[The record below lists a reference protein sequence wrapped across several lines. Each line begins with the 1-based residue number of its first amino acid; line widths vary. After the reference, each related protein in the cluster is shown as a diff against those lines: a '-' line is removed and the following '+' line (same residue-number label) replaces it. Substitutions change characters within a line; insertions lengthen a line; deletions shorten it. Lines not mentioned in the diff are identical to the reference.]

1 MCAMNEAKTIQ
12 KITNFIQKQ
21 VGNKPVIL
29 GLSGGID
36 SALVAYLAVKA
47 LGNKKV
53 FGLILPSST
62 NTIQDLELAK
72 LVAKNLKIKSSVIN
86 IDDLIRSY
94 TNALKMKSNRTTLGN
109 LKARTRMTLLYAK
122 ANELN
127 GMVLGTGNKTEL
139 MIGYF
144 TKHGDGGVDLLP
156 IGNLYKTQVRQLS
169 QYLHIPQEIIDRPPT
184 AGLWDGQT
192 DETEIGL
199 TYENLDQILEAIEK
213 KKDLKKFNKKD
224 TNLVKNMIKNS
235 THKRTL
241 PQICEL

>member
-1 MCAMNEAKTIQ
+1 MNEAKTIQ
-12 KITNFIQKQ
+12 KIVKFIQKQ
-21 VGNKPVIL
+21 VGDKPVVL

-36 SALVAYLAVKA
+36 SALVAYLAVQA

-53 FGLILPSST
+53 HCLIMPSDT
-62 NTIQDLELAK
+62 NTKEDLKLAK
-72 LVAKNLKIKSSVIN
+72 LVAKNL
-86 IDDLIRSY
+86 LIPYSLFLIQPILKSY
-94 TNALKMKSNRTTLGN
+94 TKTLKAKPNKTTFGN

-184 AGLWDGQT
+184 AGLWEGQT
-192 DETEIGL
+192 DEAEIGL
-199 TYENLDQILEAIEK
+199 IYEKLDQILEAIEK
-213 KKDLKKFNKKD
+213 KKDLKKFNKTDVNK
-224 TNLVKNMIKNS
+224 VKKLIKNS
-235 THKRTL
+235 EHKRQL
-241 PQICEL
+241 PKIAK

>member
-1 MCAMNEAKTIQ
+1 MNEQKTIQ
-12 KITNFIQKQ
+12 KITKFIQKQ
-21 VGNKPVIL
+21 VGNKPVVL

-36 SALVAYLAVKA
+36 SALVAYLAVQA

-72 LVAKNLKIKSSVIN
+72 LVAKKLKIKSSVIN
-86 IDDLIRSY
+86 IDNIIQSY
-94 TNALKMKSNRTTLGN
+94 TNILKQKSNKTLIGN
-109 LKARTRMTLLYAK
+109 LKARTRMTLLYSK

-156 IGNLYKTQVRQLS
+156 IGDLYKTQVRQLS

-192 DETEIGL
+192 DEAEIGL
-199 TYENLDQILEAIEK
+199 TYEMLDQILETIEK
-213 KKDLKKFNKKD
+213 KKDLNKFAKADIYK
-224 TNLVKNMIKNS
+224 VKNLIKNS
-235 THKRTL
+235 EHKRNL
-241 PQICEL
+241 SPICKI

>member
-1 MCAMNEAKTIQ
+1 MNEAKTIQ
-12 KITNFIQKQ
+12 KITKFIQKQ
-21 VGNKPVIL
+21 VGNKPVVL

-36 SALVAYLAVKA
+36 SALVAYLAVQA

-72 LVAKNLKIKSSVIN
+72 MVAKKLKIKSSVIN
-86 IDDLIRSY
+86 IDNIIQSY
-94 TNALKMKSNRTTLGN
+94 TNILKQKSNKTLIGN

-144 TKHGDGGVDLLP
+144 TKYGDGGVDLLP
-156 IGNLYKTQVRQLS
+156 IGDLYKTQVRQLAKH
-169 QYLHIPQEIIDRPPT
+169 LHISQEIIDRPPT

-192 DETEIGL
+192 DEAEIGL
-199 TYENLDQILEAIEK
+199 TYEKLDQILEALEK
-213 KKDLKKFNKKD
+213 KKDLKKFAKADISKVKK
-224 TNLVKNMIKNS
+224 LIKNS
-235 THKRTL
+235 EHKRQL
-241 PQICEL
+241 PKIAK